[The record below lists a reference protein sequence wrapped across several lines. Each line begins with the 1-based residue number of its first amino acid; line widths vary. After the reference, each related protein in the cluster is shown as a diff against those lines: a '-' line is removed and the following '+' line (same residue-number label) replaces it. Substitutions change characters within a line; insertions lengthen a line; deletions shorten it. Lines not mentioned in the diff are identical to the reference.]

1 MFQLK
6 LMIVV
11 VICCVFGCR
20 CDFSDIV
27 NINEIIENSTILPKF
42 DDQVASGNSIKPDLP
57 IQQDPLQYFYEN
69 SNSEKLKIILIF

>member
-11 VICCVFGCR
+11 VICCVSGCR

-57 IQQDPLQYFYEN
+57 IQQETL
-69 SNSEKLKIILIF
+69 